1 MVDFSFVDEAV
12 HRDTQHRGDA
22 VDLTAAEIYEA
33 EEPGRVDFG
42 GGELEPAELDAL
54 DTVKRDSGDDYGWWN
69 LEGGSYLLEYNES
82 LDGSQVVRLETRPEL
97 LNRGASHPS
106 LRCPL
111 SRFCRCRWLK
121 EAYGSRRTPA
131 SPPSDCRTDVMP

>member
-106 LRCPL
+106 VTVSSLPVLPL
-111 SRFCRCRWLK
+111 SVAEGGVRIK
-121 EAYGSRRTPA
+121 ENARVSTIRL
-131 SPPSDCRTDVMP
+131 SD